1 MTYEKILAA
10 LDRSS
15 HSDLVFEQA
24 LNLAQKEGAKLMLFH
39 GIPLD
44 QHQGLFLHEFELTT
58 EPLARYASALQTEL
72 ERQQTEIQQW
82 LSDYC
87 QNAKKLGITVESK
100 VGFGEPGKVI
110 CDLAR
115 RWDADLIVLG
125 RRGLTGMMEMLM
137 GSVSSYVVHRAPC
150 TVSIVQSKLN
160 PASQDG

>member
-1 MTYEKILAA
+1 MTYKKILAA

-15 HSDLVFEQA
+15 HSDPVFEQA
-24 LNLAQKEGAKLMLFH
+24 LNLAQKEGAELMLFH

-72 ERQQTEIQQW
+72 EQQQGEIQQW
-82 LSDYC
+82 LSNYH
-87 QNAKKLGITVESK
+87 QSAKALGVTAESK
-100 VGFGEPGKVI
+100 VNFGEPGKII
-110 CDLAR
+110 CDFAS

-150 TVSIVQSKLN
+150 NVLIVQSKLH
-160 PASQDG
+160 PASEDG